1 MVGAQHKETTMNV
14 KDRQCLLTFL
24 KKADGTSYYIG
35 DVDGIYGRLS
45 RKAIQDFQKDFCGL
59 TVTGEADAVTDQ
71 AIIHAVAFGI
81 PERDQTEDNEDVT
94 DNNVGGSD
102 QTGTFWDEIEFFDP
116 EEMKCKCGGKY
127 CDGYPHEI
135 QPLLMQILD
144 RARRWSG
151 HPIVIVSGLRC
162 ETWNKLQGGVDNSQH
177 KFGEAADV
185 YFYGKTPAAA
195 LAWLQSQPDV
205 RFAYIIPGSNNIH
218 FDIQPVGR

>member
-1 MVGAQHKETTMNV
+1 MNIMQ
-14 KDRQCLLTFL
+14 KQSLLTFL
-24 KKADGTSYYIG
+24 GYDTGG
-35 DVDGIYGRLS
+35 VDGVWGPES
-45 RKAIQDFQKDFCGL
+45 QKAAARFIADF
-59 TVTGEADAVTDQ
+59 TGETADDT
-71 AIIHAVAFGI
+71 
-81 PERDQTEDNEDVT
+81 
-94 DNNVGGSD
+94 NVGGNAAAEDSSD
-102 QTGTFWDEIEFFDP
+102 TGSFWDEIEFFDP

-151 HPIVIVSGLRC
+151 HPITIVSGLRC
-162 ETWNKLQGGVDNSQH
+162 PEWNRIQKGVATSQH
-177 KFGEAADV
+177 QYGEAVDV

-205 RFAYIIPGSNNIH
+205 RYAYQISGSSNIH

>member
-1 MVGAQHKETTMNV
+1 MNV

-45 RKAIQDFQKDFCGL
+45 RKAIQDFQKDFGGL

-71 AIIHAVAFGI
+71 AMIHAVAFGI
-81 PERDQTEDNEDVT
+81 PERDPEAESGAT
-94 DNNVGGSD
+94 DNNFGGKEEN
-102 QTGTFWDEIEFFDP
+102 TGSFWDEIEFFDP

-162 ETWNKLQGGVDNSQH
+162 KEWNRIQKGVATSQH
-177 KFGEAADV
+177 QYGEAVDV
-185 YFYGKTPAAA
+185 YFYGVSANAA

-205 RFAYIIPGSNNIH
+205 RYAYRIEGCNNIH